1 MRRIATAPYAA
12 ASPVDTQGT
21 AMSDEK
27 TEEPTDKKLRDAHR
41 DGETAKSADL
51 IAAVVLLA
59 GCLLLAMTASLL
71 GDRWRALVDL
81 ALDVNNS
88 RHPAMTLKQTLGH
101 VALQLA
107 LMTLPLS
114 LVFALVAWIATWG
127 QTGIVLSTKPLELK
141 MSAINPASGLKRIF
155 SMRSMIDLL
164 KMVVKALA
172 VGAAL
177 WKLVLM
183 LLPTIVGTPY
193 QPVMDIAQIGM
204 SMLVK
209 LLGAGGLLFL
219 VLGAVD
225 FGIQRWL
232 FIRDHRMS
240 KDEVKRE
247 HKNSEGDPH
256 IKGQRKQLAR
266 QMVDEAKPKQSV
278 AGAQAV
284 IVNPTH
290 YAVAIRYAP
299 EECGLPCI
307 TAKGVDDEALKLREE
322 AQALGIPIIG
332 NPPLARALYLVK
344 LNDPVPEALFETV
357 AEVLAWVGEIG
368 AKDTSARHTG
378 ASPSILN

>member
-1 MRRIATAPYAA
+1 
-12 ASPVDTQGT
+12 
-21 AMSDEK
+21 MSDEK
-27 TEEPTDKKLRDAHR
+27 TEQPTEKKLRDAHK

-51 IAAVVLLA
+51 TGAVVLLA
-59 GCLLLAMTASLL
+59 GCLLLAMMATLL
-71 GDRWRALVDL
+71 GERWRALVDF
-81 ALDVNNS
+81 ALDVDGS
-88 RHPAMTLKQTLGH
+88 RHPAMTLKQTIGH
-101 VALQLA
+101 VAFQLV
-107 LMTLPLS
+107 LMTLPVS
-114 LVFALVAWIATWG
+114 VVFALVAWIATWS

-164 KMVVKALA
+164 KMLVKALA
-172 VGAAL
+172 VAAAL
-177 WKLVLM
+177 WKLILM
-183 LLPTIVGTPY
+183 LLPTIVSTPY

-219 VLGAVD
+219 LLGAVD

-232 FIRDHRMS
+232 FTRDHRMS

-256 IKGQRKQLAR
+256 IKGQRKQIAR
-266 QMVDEAKPKQSV
+266 QMVDEAKPEQTV

-299 EECGLPCI
+299 EEYGLPRI
-307 TAKGVDDEALKLREE
+307 TAKGVDDEALQLREE

-332 NPPLARALYLVK
+332 NPPLARALYRVE

-368 AKDTSARHTG
+368 KEPDAK
-378 ASPSILN
+378 PSGINHSTVN